1 MLRSIKG
8 TDQEEENCRS
18 LHPIIPF
25 SNSFFDFPLLFEYLP
40 IILIILYVR
49 SIECLA
55 RLDAGRGNS
64 VDVDLTYSTESTRVG
79 KNWGT
84 KTIEQRRLTDDT
96 YSINSLQS
104 ASLDV
109 DVDDAIIMISGHCMK
124 LHYYSIWAIWGIRD
138 LISHHIILA

>member
-55 RLDAGRGNS
+55 RLARCRKGRLS
-64 VDVDLTYSTESTRVG
+64 
-79 KNWGT
+79 
-84 KTIEQRRLTDDT
+84 
-96 YSINSLQS
+96 
-104 ASLDV
+104 
-109 DVDDAIIMISGHCMK
+109 
-124 LHYYSIWAIWGIRD
+124 
-138 LISHHIILA
+138 

>member
-55 RLDAGRGNS
+55 RLDAGRGDS

-84 KTIEQRRLTDDT
+84 KMIEQRRLTDDRV
-96 YSINSLQS
+96 I
-104 ASLDV
+104 LD
-109 DVDDAIIMISGHCMK
+109 
-124 LHYYSIWAIWGIRD
+124 
-138 LISHHIILA
+138 

>member
-25 SNSFFDFPLLFEYLP
+25 SIFFFFDFPLLFEYLP

-55 RLDAGRGNS
+55 RLARCRKGRLS
-64 VDVDLTYSTESTRVG
+64 
-79 KNWGT
+79 
-84 KTIEQRRLTDDT
+84 
-96 YSINSLQS
+96 
-104 ASLDV
+104 
-109 DVDDAIIMISGHCMK
+109 
-124 LHYYSIWAIWGIRD
+124 
-138 LISHHIILA
+138 